1 MKKIL
6 LFVLGIGSLL
16 NVNTASAQAFTT
28 QYDTTFTTLAPDVST
43 IIYNKINN
51 TQDTNI
57 TIKWVVIS
65 TDFPSDWM
73 PNTGLCDINLCYSSA
88 AIWSGTSGTTYTPS
102 YAPGVG
108 DFHMAITL
116 PSSAS
121 NGTHYMTVSLRNQ
134 AAGESK
140 TETYVINKWP
150 TAVPTVNGSDD
161 ISLYPNP
168 ATNNLNILYNEN
180 TGIKVAVVYNM
191 IGKAMVVNKVSG
203 NSASI
208 NIESVPSGIYLIRLF
223 NADGNVVATRKFT
236 KQ

>member
-43 IIYNKINN
+43 IVYNRVTN

-57 TIKWVVIS
+57 IIKWAVIS

-73 PNTGLCDINLCYSSA
+73 PNTGICDVNLCYTSSA
-88 AIWSGTSGTTYTPS
+88 IWTGTSGPSYTPS
-102 YAPGVG
+102 YPSGTG

-116 PSSAS
+116 ASSAS

-134 AAGESK
+134 ATGESK

-168 ATNNLNILYNEN
+168 ATSNLNILYNEN
-180 TGIKVAVVYNM
+180 TGVKVAVVYNM